1 MLRLPLGPR
10 VPAFAARVAGVAA
23 AVVVAGAVAVAL
35 TPWPVWVR
43 AAAAVLLVGFAA
55 VVHRVLARRRRPPL
69 GWLVVDHEGI
79 RRHESDAPLLVWR
92 DPFGVSVLGSAD
104 RSRFLLVLTTPR
116 ATRLL
121 GVRVLDPGD
130 AAEAPWLFDRAATSP
145 EVDARADRRPALC
158 AADAE
163 VLLHA
168 LAARAPGA
176 LDRAYMSDAGGE
188 AVVLDRGELR
198 VAGRRVDLSAPLE
211 WRAFVYEEH
220 GAHAVTLWQATW
232 VRQGDGEVVFV
243 APMAGDLALPRGGP
257 GDAVGGRSEAA
268 ESSARQAPAPLEMPP
283 PRELRRAIDG
293 LFMVP
298 LWRALDHAP
307 RPSRASSARRRRA
320 KGERERA

>member
-1 MLRLPLGPR
+1 
-10 VPAFAARVAGVAA
+10 VAVVVVGA
-23 AVVVAGAVAVAL
+23 AVVVAMM
-35 TPWPVWVR
+35 PWAVWVR
-43 AAAAVLLVGFAA
+43 SVVSVLLVSLAAVL
-55 VVHRVLARRRRPPL
+55 HRVLGRRRRPPV
-69 GWLVVDHEGI
+69 GWLVVDQDGI
-79 RRHESDAPLLVWR
+79 RRHGSEAPVLLWR
-92 DPFGVSVLGSAD
+92 DAFGVWVLGSAD
-104 RSRFLLVLTTPR
+104 RSRFLLVLTTQR

-130 AAEAPWLFDRAATSP
+130 AAEAPWLFDRAATSA
-145 EVDARADRRPALC
+145 EVDSRADGSPALC

-163 VLLHA
+163 KLLRL

-176 LDRAYMSDAGGE
+176 LDRAYTSDAGGE

-211 WRAFVYEEH
+211 WRAFVYEEP
-220 GAHAVTLWQATW
+220 GAQAITMWQATW

-243 APMAGDLALPRGGP
+243 APMAGDAALPRGAS
-257 GDAVGGRSEAA
+257 GDSPVRAS
-268 ESSARQAPAPLEMPP
+268 PALPEVPP

-307 RPSRASSARRRRA
+307 RASRASFARRSRPEGRA
-320 KGERERA
+320 